1 MSQSYSFPSMEMDGK
16 QNYMKTR
23 FIQMKNQVQPMMAP
37 PAFKYSIPKNNDR
50 IIMVPPIGSLDI
62 DKSKTDDENGQRI
75 YLRLNISI

>member
-1 MSQSYSFPSMEMDGK
+1 
-16 QNYMKTR
+16 
-23 FIQMKNQVQPMMAP
+23 MMAP

-62 DKSKTDDENGQRI
+62 DKSKTDDKNGQRI